1 MTLLDCVKTVKTFI
15 SDNAIFPCRCPPSP
29 KWASSKAMK
38 KPQQTVYGQARLH
51 QGYKLHKRWWARTN
65 TNTIKNTNI
74 DTWKYNYKIH
84 KIGPSKQCEFC
95 NYLLDKSLIS
105 KSYQSGSIGQCGSAG
120 PSSNSL
126 LRSFS
131 LVLEQ
136 MKTQLQLSW
145 VQQSRVVKVVR
156 VVRVVHLVRLFQVV
170 QEVQFRWS
178 SWSRWSRWP
187 GWSRWS

>member
-1 MTLLDCVKTVKTFI
+1 MLF
-15 SDNAIFPCRCPPSP
+15 SHAGARPPPSEP
-29 KWASSKAMK
+29 LQKPWKSRSRLFTVRPACTRAISCTRGDEHVQILIQSKI
-38 KPQQTVYGQARLH
+38 Q
-51 QGYKLHKRWWARTN
+51 
-65 TNTIKNTNI
+65 INI
-74 DTWKYNYKIH
+74 DTWKYKYKIH
-84 KIGPSKQCEFC
+84 ETRPSKKCEFC

-136 MKTQLQLSW
+136 MKIQLQISW
-145 VQQSRVVKVVR
+145 VEQSRVVKVVR

-170 QEVQFRWS
+170 QEVQFK
-178 SWSRWSRWP
+178 WSRWSRWSK
-187 GWSRWS
+187 WS